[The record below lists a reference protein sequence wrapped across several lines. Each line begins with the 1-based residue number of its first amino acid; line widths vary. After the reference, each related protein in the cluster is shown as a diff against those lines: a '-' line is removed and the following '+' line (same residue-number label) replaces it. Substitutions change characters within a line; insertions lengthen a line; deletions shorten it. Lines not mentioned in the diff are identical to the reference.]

1 MLDGLQGG
9 VEEIKHFLEL
19 VKLEVDGAST
29 GCSSERFFIHC
40 QGGDLSLDL
49 AYLELLLRKLW
60 VWLLG
65 WSEIWWREC
74 VVVLTA
80 WSVIVI
86 LFVLSVVLDVSDLAT
101 PVAARCGL
109 VHLLL
114 GQGFWFFLIGLR
126 LVGLLP
132 DSVDRLLEL
141 GHRL

>member
-40 QGGDLSLDL
+40 QRGDLSLDL

-101 PVAARCGL
+101 PVAA
-109 VHLLL
+109 
-114 GQGFWFFLIGLR
+114 
-126 LVGLLP
+126 
-132 DSVDRLLEL
+132 
-141 GHRL
+141 